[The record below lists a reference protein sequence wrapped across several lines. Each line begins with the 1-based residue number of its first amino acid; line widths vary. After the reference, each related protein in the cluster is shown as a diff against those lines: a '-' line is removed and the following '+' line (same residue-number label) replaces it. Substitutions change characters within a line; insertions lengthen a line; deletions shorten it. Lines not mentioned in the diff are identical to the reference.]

1 MSEQDAAAEG
11 AELVR
16 STLLGNLVGSARY
29 VIQPPYELDHDGVW
43 IDRRDDE
50 GKGPPRIRIAF
61 APLVIRRVFVDPD
74 GEQLIELAWRD
85 GHQVVARTVPRAVA
99 KSGRKLVQAL
109 GNAGIPIVEADAR
122 QVERY
127 LGAIEAANRSRIP
140 REQVA
145 RRLGWQPDGEF
156 VTGQDT
162 PRHVEPVYDEQRP
175 ALGAF
180 RPAGT
185 LEDWQAVVKVIEPY
199 PIPRFLLAAGFAA
212 PLLEVL
218 RLDSFTVDISGRS
231 TGGKTTAAMLAL
243 SPWACPTEQGDGIAS
258 WRTTIIA
265 AEKRLNLVNGLP
277 TVFDETR
284 VVSDESLVD
293 KVLYQV
299 PKNRGAA
306 RSAGWP
312 SNLPWRTI
320 LVSTGE
326 QPALSFTTH
335 EGASA
340 RILSLRGAPFGRDGQ
355 SSATAARAVGDGL
368 VENFG
373 TAGPVFVE
381 RLRAHLA
388 EPGAEESLR
397 LRHAQ
402 LAEQHRGGSDVGNR
416 RAGSVAVVRLAAEL
430 AHEWSIVPLEP
441 LDVDAV
447 RHLLTVEEQRDDRG
461 AMALDIV
468 REFVSRSPDRMWS
481 PSRTPGD
488 TPHAGWIGGYHTW
501 LARKGA
507 DEQHTVN
514 VLAEE
519 LSRELARCGYRIDAV
534 REAWRERKL
543 IALDKDG
550 ELKRRRLFGE
560 GRQLRSYEF
569 DRAVFDG
576 QDEEPTETESQPPCE
591 ACGWPVGSMGHSEH
605 CEASDGA

>member
-1 MSEQDAAAEG
+1 MSEQDAAAE
-11 AELVR
+11 LVR
-16 STLLGNLVGSARY
+16 GVLLDTLVGSDRY
-29 VIQPPYELDHDGVW
+29 VIPKPYGLDHDGVW
-43 IDRRDDE
+43 SIREDD
-50 GKGPPRIRIAF
+50 KGEVLSRTRIAF
-61 APLVIRRVFVDPD
+61 APLAVTRVFIDPD
-74 GEQLIELAWRD
+74 SEQLVELAWRD
-85 GHQVVARTVPRAVA
+85 GHRVVARTVPRAVA
-99 KSGRKLVQAL
+99 KSGRLLVRTL

-127 LGAIEAANRSRIP
+127 LGAFEAANRSLIP

-145 RRLGWQPDGEF
+145 RRLGWQPDGAF

-162 PRHVEPVYDEQRP
+162 PRHVEPAYDEQRA

-185 LEDWQAVVKVIEPY
+185 LEDWRAVLKVIEPY
-199 PIPRFLLAAGFAA
+199 PIARFLLATGFAA

-258 WRTTIIA
+258 WRTTIMA

-284 VVSDESLVD
+284 VVKVEGLVD
-293 KVLYQV
+293 AILYQV
-299 PKNRGAA
+299 PKNRGTS
-306 RSAGWP
+306 RGGGYP
-312 SNLPWRTI
+312 SDLPWRTV

-373 TAGPVFVE
+373 TAGPAFVE
-381 RLRAHLA
+381 RLREHLA
-388 EPGAEESLR
+388 EPDGAEGLR

-430 AHEWSIVPLEP
+430 AHEWNIVPLEP
-441 LDVDAV
+441 LDADTV
-447 RHLLTVEEQRDDRG
+447 RQLLTVEEQRDDRSS
-461 AMALDIV
+461 MALDIV

-481 PSRTPGD
+481 STTKPGD
-488 TPHAGWIGGYHTW
+488 APHGGWIGGYHTHHGPGGVE
-501 LARKGA
+501 RR
-507 DEQHTVN
+507 TVN
-514 VLAEE
+514 VLPEALAEE
-519 LSRELARCGYRIDAV
+519 MQRRNYRIDAV
-534 REAWRERKL
+534 REAWRERRL
-543 IALDKDG
+543 ITLENDG
-550 ELKRRRLFGE
+550 TLKRRRLFGE

-576 QDEEPTETESQPPCE
+576 EETAEPEPQLACE
-591 ACGWPVGSMGHSEH
+591 ACGWAVGSIGHIER